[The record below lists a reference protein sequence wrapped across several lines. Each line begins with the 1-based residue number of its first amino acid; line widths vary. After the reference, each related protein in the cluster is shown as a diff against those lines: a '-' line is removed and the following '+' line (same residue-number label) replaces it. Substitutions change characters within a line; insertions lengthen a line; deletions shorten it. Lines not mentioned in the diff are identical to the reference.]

1 MVLINDNIEN
11 VLNRILL
18 VSVAYKGRIPSLY
31 ADAKTALAQLDKSI
45 TTIKASAVNNA
56 PFAWKRD
63 NALVLRVGNLMF
75 SYYKDIDKHGNVIV
89 LVCEVAENGKI
100 VTENIT
106 KSIIALMERID
117 KLYRIN
123 KW

>member
-1 MVLINDNIEN
+1 MVLINNNIEN

-18 VSVAYKGRIPSLY
+18 VKVAYKGTIPSLY
-31 ADAKTALAQLDKSI
+31 TEAKTALAQLDQSI
-45 TTIKASAVNNA
+45 TTVKASAVNNA

-75 SYYKDIDKHGNVIV
+75 SYYKDFDEYGNVIV
-89 LVCEVAENGKI
+89 LVNEVAEDGKI
-100 VTENIT
+100 VTENAP

-117 KLYRIN
+117 NLYRIN
-123 KW
+123 K

>member
-1 MVLINDNIEN
+1 MVLINNNIEN

-18 VSVAYKGRIPSLY
+18 VKVAYKGTIPSLY
-31 ADAKTALAQLDKSI
+31 TEAKTALAQLDESI
-45 TTIKASAVNNA
+45 TTVKASAVNNA

-75 SYYKDIDKHGNVIV
+75 SYYKDFDEYGNVIV
-89 LVCEVAENGKI
+89 LVNEVAEDGKI
-100 VTENIT
+100 VTENAP

-117 KLYRIN
+117 NLYRNN
-123 KW
+123 K

>member
-1 MVLINDNIEN
+1 MVLINNNIEN

-18 VSVAYKGRIPSLY
+18 VKVAYKGTIPSLY
-31 ADAKTALAQLDKSI
+31 TEAKTALAQLDESI
-45 TTIKASAVNNA
+45 TTVKASAVNNA

-75 SYYKDIDKHGNVIV
+75 SYYKDFDEYGNVIV
-89 LVCEVAENGKI
+89 LVNEVAEDGKI
-100 VTENIT
+100 VTENAP

-117 KLYRIN
+117 NLYRIN
-123 KW
+123 K

>member
-18 VSVAYKGRIPSLY
+18 VKVAYKGTIPSLY
-31 ADAKTALAQLDKSI
+31 TEAKTALAQLDESI
-45 TTIKASAVNNA
+45 TTVKASAVNNA

-75 SYYKDIDKHGNVIV
+75 SYYKDFDEYGNVIV
-89 LVCEVAENGKI
+89 LVNDVAEDGKI
-100 VTENIT
+100 VTENAP

-117 KLYRIN
+117 NLYRIN
-123 KW
+123 K

>member
-18 VSVAYKGRIPSLY
+18 VKVAYKGTIPSLY
-31 ADAKTALAQLDKSI
+31 TEAKTALAQLDESI
-45 TTIKASAVNNA
+45 TTVKASAVNNA

-75 SYYKDIDKHGNVIV
+75 SYYKDFDEYGNVIV
-89 LVCEVAENGKI
+89 LVNEVAEDGKI
-100 VTENIT
+100 VTENAP

-117 KLYRIN
+117 NLYRIN
-123 KW
+123 K